1 MFYIKQISFLSKNYI
16 LLLGALSAGKYS
28 KNLQPWGIEFRIS
41 NLPFPN
47 LSRYAVILKEFSAFS
62 RPEA

>member
-28 KNLQPWGIEFRIS
+28 KNLQPWGIEFRMGTFP
-41 NLPFPN
+41 LPAQPC
-47 LSRYAVILKEFSAFS
+47 
-62 RPEA
+62 

>member
-1 MFYIKQISFLSKNYI
+1 MFYIKQINSSLKNYI
-16 LLLGALSAGKYS
+16 LLVGALWAGKYS
-28 KNLQPWGIEFRIS
+28 KNLQPWGIEFCIS

-62 RPEA
+62 RPGA